1 MENSKSKF
9 FITGQKVLT
18 TNSVEKKYIAQLCRG
33 PCGAAC
39 PP

>member
-1 MENSKSKF
+1 MENSKSKV

-18 TNSVEKKYIAQLCRG
+18 TDSVEKKYIAQLCCKPG
-33 PCGAAC
+33 GAAC